1 MLVSVAVSIAFLI
14 ISTLAKPLDALEH
27 RALPPSGCA
36 VCNGTENGL
45 YYTVRAAVYRFCEG
59 RP

>member
-14 ISTLAKPLDALEH
+14 ISTLAKPLDVLED
-27 RALPPSGCA
+27 RALPPSSCA

-45 YYTVRAAVYRFCEG
+45 YYTVRDPAYRFCQ
-59 RP
+59 RRH